1 MVEMFT
7 LMPRQP
13 HDDIFLKPFLICK
26 KIFIKL
32 IQVAMRLMGQTFV
45 GITRVHVQM
54 IMSVLATSFAGSVAK
69 TSLKAPTAAENPIPA
84 MKTIQI
90 PRPVALTSTNVTS
103 TKETVKMT
111 VTVWEFSNVEIA
123 IVETIFRMGQIVVN
137 NQVPR
142 KEVSF

>member
-1 MVEMFT
+1 MFT
-7 LMPRQP
+7 LMLRQP
-13 HDDIFLKPFLICK
+13 YDDIFLKPFLICK
-26 KIFIKL
+26 KLFIKL
-32 IQVAMRLMGQTFV
+32 IQVARRLMGQTFV

-54 IMSVLATSFAGSVAK
+54 IMSVLATSFAESVAK

-84 MKTIQI
+84 MKTIQAL
-90 PRPVALTSTNVTS
+90 RLVALTCTNVTL

-111 VTVWEFSNVEIA
+111 LTVREFSNVEIA

-137 NQVPR
+137 NRVPR

>member
-1 MVEMFT
+1 MK
-7 LMPRQP
+7 LMAQRY
-13 HDDIFLKPFLICK
+13 
-26 KIFIKL
+26 
-32 IQVAMRLMGQTFV
+32 V

-84 MKTIQI
+84 MKTIQV

-123 IVETIFRMGQIVVN
+123 IVETIFQLGQIVVN
-137 NQVPR
+137 NRVPR

>member
-1 MVEMFT
+1 
-7 LMPRQP
+7 
-13 HDDIFLKPFLICK
+13 
-26 KIFIKL
+26 
-32 IQVAMRLMGQTFV
+32 MRLMGQTFV

-90 PRPVALTSTNVTS
+90 PRPVALTSTNVTL

-111 VTVWEFSNVEIA
+111 VTVREFSNVAIA
-123 IVETIFRMGQIVVN
+123 IVETIFRMGQIVVS

-142 KEVSF
+142 KEVTFE